1 MLCTEEL
8 DHLKGISKKGNVSLF
23 GVLFSGLA
31 IILHKWTNETN
42 FTIGTVNSNRKHP
55 DLDLMI
61 GNFIDFLP
69 IPVHINKEMT
79 VGMCIDRFSN
89 LVLNI
94 IENYSLPMLK
104 IVEKVNPDRNIRNQK
119 NPLFNT
125 ALLLQN
131 FTNNQSDFKLGEAT
145 SFTHIPVEDNIAELD
160 IRFMAYEIDNE
171 LKIDCEYDAMIFES
185 STIQKLLASYKAVLV
200 NAFDNPHQSISK
212 IELDTYLTNMSYWKR
227 KVQDWQPVALPY
239 DFSYNTVNST
249 TSFIQYPIN
258 GSLLEDLEALAQ
270 QEDIR
275 LSGLFLSV
283 LKVLFYRYC
292 GQEDI
297 CIICPNSNQ
306 EHNGLTLTNFLPLQ
320 SHLNDEL
327 SFKDFLKKVE
337 ILANEVAMHG
347 EVSFDG
353 IEQTMEN
360 ENLPLHQVMFALIQD
375 ESAFS
380 LDHEKEDFHISFI
393 IEGLS
398 DKPNIK
404 IKYRSDLFLEETI
417 NRMARFYEYLLKS
430 SLCNI

>member
-1 MLCTEEL
+1 
-8 DHLKGISKKGNVSLF
+8 
-23 GVLFSGLA
+23 
-31 IILHKWTNETN
+31 
-42 FTIGTVNSNRKHP
+42 
-55 DLDLMI
+55 
-61 GNFIDFLP
+61 
-69 IPVHINKEMT
+69 
-79 VGMCIDRFSN
+79 
-89 LVLNI
+89 
-94 IENYSLPMLK
+94 
-104 IVEKVNPDRNIRNQK
+104 
-119 NPLFNT
+119 
-125 ALLLQN
+125 
-131 FTNNQSDFKLGEAT
+131 
-145 SFTHIPVEDNIAELD
+145 
-160 IRFMAYEIDNE
+160 
-171 LKIDCEYDAMIFES
+171 
-185 STIQKLLASYKAVLV
+185 
-200 NAFDNPHQSISK
+200 
-212 IELDTYLTNMSYWKR
+212 MSYWKR

-430 SLCNI
+430 VVLIPNESVGKLPMLTASERVELLEDFNQTRSDYSKNKTLVDLFLEQVLRTPLDIATDTNYISHTNQMQPWVFGLRIQRHAGHASNCIGL